1 MAFLEKNSSL
11 QAGLLK
17 ETGLPF
23 SWSEHIGE
31 RPRYPG
37 NAPVRAS

>member
-1 MAFLEKNSSL
+1 MAFVEKNSSL
-11 QAGLLK
+11 QAGFLK

-23 SWSEHIGE
+23 SWSCHIGD

-37 NAPVRAS
+37 NVPVPAS